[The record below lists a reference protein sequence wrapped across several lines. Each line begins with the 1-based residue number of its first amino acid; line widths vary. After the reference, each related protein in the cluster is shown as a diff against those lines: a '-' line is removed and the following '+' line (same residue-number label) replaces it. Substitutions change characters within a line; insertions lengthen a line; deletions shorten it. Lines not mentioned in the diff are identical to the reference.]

1 MSRAPMKDAL
11 TRASD
16 GIASTRSAVPCV
28 RAGRESLTK
37 PIDFR
42 WKSTTRTHGA
52 ALIIAMLLAAL
63 AAAVIATLASSQ
75 SQWLRTVELRR
86 DQVQAQAL
94 VLAGLAWARQ
104 VLQDDTAAGPYDH
117 LGETWAIPLP
127 PTPLENGWIE
137 GRIVDAQGL
146 VNLNNLAGDGAIARA
161 EQRRLAKLF
170 AQAQLPA
177 GSIDALADWIDADE
191 AGRDGG
197 SESAPYASL
206 RPARMPPNAPL
217 LRSAEAALV
226 RGIDA
231 AQFADL
237 SPYVTAL
244 PATTPLNVN
253 TAPREVLQATVN
265 GLDDDSLTALL
276 ADRAR
281 KMFTTPAEFRAR
293 LPSGASLDDLGAIG
307 VSSDYFLVTVKAR
320 QRETLA
326 QGRALLKRDGQS
338 PPRVVWQTIE

>member
-1 MSRAPMKDAL
+1 MNREPMKNASAGAVDDAE
-11 TRASD
+11 
-16 GIASTRSAVPCV
+16 SARPAFHRL
-28 RAGRESLTK
+28 RAGRESLAK
-37 PIDFR
+37 PVDSR
-42 WKSTTRTHGA
+42 WKGNARTRGA

-127 PTPLENGWIE
+127 PTPLENGSIE

-161 EQRRLAKLF
+161 EHRRLGSLF
-170 AQAQLPA
+170 AQAQLPVTA
-177 GSIDALADWIDADE
+177 VDALADWIDGDDA
-191 AGRDGG
+191 ARDGS
-197 SESAPYASL
+197 SERVPYAEM
-206 RPARMPPNAPL
+206 RPARIPPNAPL
-217 LRSAEAALV
+217 LRASEAALV
-226 RGIDA
+226 RGVDSA
-231 AQFADL
+231 RFAEL

-253 TAPREVLQATVN
+253 TAPSEILQASVN
-265 GLDDDSLTALL
+265 GLDDASLAALL

-281 KMFTTPAEFRAR
+281 KMFTTPAEFRSR
-293 LPSGASLDDLGAIG
+293 LPAGASIEDLGTIG
-307 VSSDYFLVTVKAR
+307 VRSDYFIVTVKAR
-320 QRETLA
+320 QRETVA

-338 PPRVVWQTIE
+338 PPRVVWQTVE

>member
-1 MSRAPMKDAL
+1 MNNAL
-11 TRASD
+11 ASAGD
-16 GIASTRSAVPCV
+16 DVGSTRSAVWCM
-28 RAGRESLTK
+28 RAGRESLAK
-37 PIDFR
+37 PVDFR
-42 WKSTTRTHGA
+42 WKGTRRMRGA

-161 EQRRLAKLF
+161 EQRRLATLF

-177 GSIDALADWIDADE
+177 AAIDALADWIDVDD

-197 SESAPYASL
+197 SEAAPYASL
-206 RPARMPPNAPL
+206 RPARMPANAPL
-217 LRSAEAALV
+217 LRSAEATLV

-231 AQFADL
+231 ALFSGLA
-237 SPYVTAL
+237 PYVTAL

-276 ADRAR
+276 ADRTR

-307 VSSDYFLVTVKAR
+307 VRSDYFLVTVKAR